1 MSTLPPSSFPG
12 NGGDPNPIHHHTGV
26 GDVNEIHGV
35 YDVDKADPDEEPSP
49 TTRGQWKDGLP
60 GDVNVTLN
68 EAQKRAFAAL
78 VAEYGNVLRNILQET
93 CREKRTDVTL
103 KDLLMLFF
111 HKDQELVQ
119 MLMKALDNTY
129 AHVLR
134 LISTN
139 VRRGSNRSLPCA
151 LGFTCVICRRLTVVP
166 RKCALCAFRVRV
178 CTIGI
183 GN

>member
-78 VAEYGNVLRNILQET
+78 VAEQVLQCHVCSLLSAGFLQDIP
-93 CREKRTDVTL
+93 KDVPAHA
-103 KDLLMLFF
+103 LLSQGPRARA
-111 HKDQELVQ
+111 D
-119 MLMKALDNTY
+119 
-129 AHVLR
+129 AHED
-134 LISTN
+134 
-139 VRRGSNRSLPCA
+139 P
-151 LGFTCVICRRLTVVP
+151 
-166 RKCALCAFRVRV
+166 
-178 CTIGI
+178 
-183 GN
+183 